1 MALRISKFAFAL
13 GMAGGLFLSASNSF
27 AHFQMLFPGESLRMA
42 NSGAMDLT
50 AIFTHVF
57 NGGPSMQMGQP
68 RALYLLK
75 QRGDE
80 GKPEKVDLLKRL
92 EKFDWLGDG
101 KESVT
106 AWKVPMAAS
115 ELRSL
120 GDYVFVL
127 EPEPFLEA
135 SEDKYIQQFTKTVVN
150 VGGMPGNW
158 EKVVGLP
165 AEIRPLNKPY
175 ANWTGGVFRGVVL
188 SQGKPA
194 PFAEVEVEFVN
205 RKPDL
210 AARAWSGDAQFKP
223 AHPALGAMSIRADAQ
238 GNIAIGLPKAGWWGI
253 AALDVG
259 PTKKFKGKKLSQDAV
274 LWVQVSDPK

>member
-1 MALRISKFAFAL
+1 MIAGVWKFAVGIAITVSV
-13 GMAGGLFLSASNSF
+13 FLLPSVSL
-27 AHFQMLFPGESLRMA
+27 AHFQMLLPGESLRMA
-42 NSGAMDLT
+42 NSGATDLA

-80 GKPEKVDLLKRL
+80 GRPEKVDLLKRA
-92 EKFDWLGDG
+92 EKFEWLGDG

-106 AWKVPMAAS
+106 AWKVPLAAS
-115 ELRSL
+115 DLRSL

-127 EPEPFLEA
+127 EPEPFLET

-158 EKVVGLP
+158 DKVVGLA

-188 SQGKPA
+188 SKGKPV

-210 AARAWSGDAQFKP
+210 ATRAWSGEAQFKT

-259 PTKKFKGKKLSQDAV
+259 PTKTFKGKKLSQDAV